1 MMIVFRLLMRAA
13 LGFRLFRKSGWKLLL
28 KENTCVM
35 YLNENMHCIGG
46 LARGMLLFF
55 PSLSP
60 KSVIHISYPWKQWVL
75 VQSSVRSLIKSWLEF
90 TKSRQQPT
98 AWCPE
103 DTMFSS
109 YHSSYRLTAGLTRT
123 FKKLDVFSEL
133 KASNLLK

>member
-1 MMIVFRLLMRAA
+1 METAA
-13 LGFRLFRKSGWKLLL
+13 QGEHMHALS
-28 KENTCVM
+28 VM

-46 LARGMLLFF
+46 LARHTQTHMQRAMLLFF

-60 KSVIHISYPWKQWVL
+60 NSVIHISYPWKQWVL
-75 VQSSVRSLIKSWLEF
+75 VQSSVQCLIKSWLEF

-109 YHSSYRLTAGLTRT
+109 YHSSYWLTAGLTRT
-123 FKKLDVFSEL
+123 FNKLDVFSEL